1 MGATLLLCAGIGL
14 AAGLGP
20 PPAHGPAILRVGA
33 AEAAPALSLDAVNAM
48 DRPAFVAAFGGIFEH
63 SPWVAER
70 AFAARPFASR
80 EALHAAMM
88 AAVRAAPDAETRA
101 FLNAHPELAGP
112 AARARQ
118 MTTHSVSEQGSA
130 GLDRMGEAEFDRFDR
145 LNAAYRA
152 RFGFPFIIAVRGR
165 SRAEILAEFA
175 RRLGREPAAEM
186 DAALTEIAT
195 ITRMRLERK
204 LGPFE

>member
-1 MGATLLLCAGIGL
+1 MGPALLVSGALWLAAATLAPLPGT
-14 AAGLGP
+14 
-20 PPAHGPAILRVGA
+20 GPALVRVGA
-33 AEAAPALSLDAVNAM
+33 ETGILALDTVNRM
-48 DRPAFVAAFGGIFEH
+48 DREAFVAAFGGIFEN

-70 AFAARPFASR
+70 AFAARPYASR
-80 EALHAAMM
+80 DALHAAMM
-88 AAVRAAPDAETRA
+88 AVVVSATDSEKRA
-101 FLNAHPELAGP
+101 FLNAHPELAGQ
-112 AARARQ
+112 AARSQR

-130 GLDRMGEAEFDRFDR
+130 GLDRMSDAEFDRFDR

-165 SRAEILAEFA
+165 SRAAIVADFE
-175 RRLGREPAAEM
+175 RRLDNAPAAEM
-186 DAALTEIAT
+186 AAALAEIGA